1 MTQDKKLIVILLGP
15 PGSGKGTQTKMLSEA
30 LGLPQIST
38 GDLFREHM
46 KKATPLGLQAKE
58 YINAGK
64 LVPDALVLEM
74 VYDRILARDCE
85 RGYLLD
91 GFPRTLP
98 QAEAIEKTL
107 LKDSDT
113 VVLNLVVN
121 DDVII
126 KRAAGRLI
134 CKQCGSIFNRYFSPP
149 KLENICD
156 NCQGTLYHR
165 DDDNPE
171 VVSERLRVYNQQTK
185 PLLEYYQKHHGLID
199 INGDNKSEL
208 VFEELKKNITRRV

>member
-30 LGLPQIST
+30 LELPQIST

-46 KKATPLGLQAKE
+46 KKETPLGLQAKG

-64 LVPDALVLEM
+64 LVPDELVLEM
-74 VYDRILARDCE
+74 VYERVLAKDCDK
-85 RGYLLD
+85 GYLLD

-107 LKDSDT
+107 LRDAET
-113 VVLNLVVN
+113 LVLNLVVN
-121 DDVII
+121 DDIII

-134 CKQCGSIFNRYFSPP
+134 CRHCGSIFNRYFSPP
-149 KLENICD
+149 KLENVCD
-156 NCQGTLYHR
+156 NCQGSLYHR

-171 VVSERLRVYNQQTK
+171 VVSERLRVYNKQTK
-185 PLLEYYQKHHGLID
+185 PLLEYYQKHYGLIN
-199 INGDNKSEL
+199 INGDNKTEI
-208 VFEELKKNITRRV
+208 VFEELKKHITRSV

>member
-30 LGLPQIST
+30 LELPQIST

-46 KKATPLGLQAKE
+46 KKETPLGLQAKG

-64 LVPDALVLEM
+64 LVPDELVLEM
-74 VYDRILARDCE
+74 VYERVLAKDCD

-107 LKDSDT
+107 LKDAET
-113 VVLNLVVN
+113 LVLNLVVK

-134 CKQCGSIFNRYFSPP
+134 CKNCGSIFNRYFSPP
-149 KLENICD
+149 KLEDVCD
-156 NCQGTLYHR
+156 NCQGSLYHR

-171 VVSERLRVYNQQTK
+171 VVSERLRVYNKQTK
-185 PLLEYYQKHHGLID
+185 PLLEYYEIHHGLIN
-199 INGDNKSEL
+199 INGDVKTEI
-208 VFEELKKNITRRV
+208 VFEELKKHITRNV

>member
-64 LVPDALVLEM
+64 LVPDTLVLEM
-74 VYDRILARDCE
+74 VYDRITARDCE

-107 LKDSDT
+107 LKDSNT
-113 VVLNLVVN
+113 LVLNLVVN

-134 CKQCGSIFNRYFSPP
+134 CKQCGSIFNQYFSPP

-156 NCQGTLYHR
+156 NCQGSLYHR

-185 PLLEYYQKHHGLID
+185 PLLEYYQKHHGLIHV
-199 INGDNKSEL
+199 NGDNKSEI
-208 VFEELKKNITRRV
+208 VFEELKKNITKSV